1 MQTPQK
7 PRNTEDLKK
16 LLKQYERV
24 LTPQNKQFINELINK
39 LDRGAG
45 RNELQDLAVRMQK
58 AAARQ
63 KKNSR

>member
-45 RNELQDLAVRMQK
+45 RNELQDLAARMQK
-58 AAARQ
+58 AAAQQ

>member
-24 LTPQNKQFINELINK
+24 LTPQNKQFINELLNK